1 MKISSLMKKLEKIK
15 NQKGD
20 IEVCVLKD
28 DFEFGTLELKNV
40 QTGYSNKKYQ
50 CFYNYE
56 KSAQSEDPNPDKDE
70 VECVCL
76 SL

>member
-20 IEVCVLKD
+20 IEVCVLED
-28 DFEFGTLELKNV
+28 DFGFGKLKNI
-40 QTGYSNKKYQ
+40 QTGYSDKKYQ
-50 CFYNYE
+50 CFYDYI
-56 KSAQSEDPNPDKDE
+56 KDYQSEDSDE
-70 VECVCL
+70 VQVVCL

>member
-1 MKISSLMKKLEKIK
+1 MKISSLMRKLEKIK

-20 IEVCVLKD
+20 IEVCVLEN
-28 DFEFGTLELKNV
+28 DFCFGKLKNI

-50 CFYNYE
+50 CFYDYE

-70 VECVCL
+70 VQVVCL

>member
-20 IEVCVLKD
+20 IEVCVLGD
-28 DFEFGTLELKNV
+28 DFEFGKLKNI

-50 CFYNYE
+50 CFYDY
-56 KSAQSEDPNPDKDE
+56 DRIKDDESNDTE
-70 VECVCL
+70 VEVVCL

>member
-20 IEVCVLKD
+20 IEVCVLEN
-28 DFEFGTLELKNV
+28 DFEFGKLKNI
-40 QTGYSNKKYQ
+40 QTGYSDKKYT
-50 CFYNYE
+50 CVYDY
-56 KSAQSEDPNPDKDE
+56 DRIKDTESDDTE
-70 VECVCL
+70 VQVVCL

>member
-20 IEVCVLKD
+20 IEVCVLED
-28 DFEFGTLELKNV
+28 NFYFGKLKNV
-40 QTGYSNKKYQ
+40 QTGYSDKKYK
-50 CFYNYE
+50 CVYDYE
-56 KSAQSEDPNPDKDE
+56 KDTQSEDSDE

>member
-20 IEVCVLKD
+20 IEVCVLEN
-28 DFEFGTLELKNV
+28 DFEFGTLKNV
-40 QTGYSNKKYQ
+40 QTGYSDKKYK
-50 CFYNYE
+50 CFYDYRKDVE
-56 KSAQSEDPNPDKDE
+56 VQVDSDE

>member
-1 MKISSLMKKLEKIK
+1 MKKLEKIK

-20 IEVCVLKD
+20 IEVCVLED
-28 DFEFGTLELKNV
+28 DFNFGKLKNV
-40 QTGYSNKKYQ
+40 QTGYSDKKYK
-50 CFYNYE
+50 CVCDYD
-56 KSAQSEDPNPDKDE
+56 KIRDKVEDSDE

>member
-20 IEVCVLKD
+20 IEVCVLEN
-28 DFEFGTLELKNV
+28 DFEFGKLKNI
-40 QTGYSNKKYQ
+40 QTGYSDKKYQ
-50 CFYNYE
+50 CIYDY
-56 KSAQSEDPNPDKDE
+56 DRIKDAESDDTE
-70 VECVCL
+70 VQVVCL

>member
-20 IEVCVLKD
+20 IEVCVLEN
-28 DFEFGTLELKNV
+28 DFEFGKLKNV
-40 QTGYSNKKYQ
+40 STGYSDKKYK
-50 CFYNYE
+50 CVYDYE
-56 KSAQSEDPNPDKDE
+56 KDTQSEDSDE
-70 VECVCL
+70 VQVVCL

>member
-15 NQKGD
+15 SQKGD
-20 IEVCVLKD
+20 IEVCVLED
-28 DFEFGTLELKNV
+28 DFEFGKLKNI
-40 QTGYSNKKYQ
+40 QTGYADKKYQ
-50 CFYNYE
+50 CFYDYR
-56 KSAQSEDPNPDKDE
+56 KDCQDGHPDKDE

>member
-20 IEVCVLKD
+20 IEVCVLED
-28 DFEFGTLELKNV
+28 DFEFGKLKNV
-40 QTGYSNKKYQ
+40 QTGYSDKKYTRV
-50 CFYNYE
+50 YDY
-56 KSAQSEDPNPDKDE
+56 DRIKDAESDDTE
-70 VECVCL
+70 VQVVCL

>member
-1 MKISSLMKKLEKIK
+1 MKISSLMKKLENIK

-20 IEVCVLKD
+20 IEVCVLEN
-28 DFEFGTLELKNV
+28 DFEFGKLKNV
-40 QTGYSNKKYQ
+40 STGYSDKKYTRVYDYRKDCQ
-50 CFYNYE
+50 DE
-56 KSAQSEDPNPDKDE
+56 HPDKDE

>member
-20 IEVCVLKD
+20 IEVCVLEN
-28 DFEFGTLELKNV
+28 DFEFGPLKLKNV
-40 QTGYSNKKYQ
+40 QTGYSDKKYQ
-50 CFYNYE
+50 CFYDYR
-56 KSAQSEDPNPDKDE
+56 KDAQVQVDTDE

>member
-15 NQKGD
+15 TQKGD
-20 IEVCVLKD
+20 IEVCVLEN
-28 DFEFGTLELKNV
+28 DFEFGKLKNV
-40 QTGYSNKKYQ
+40 STGYSDKKYRCIYDYRKDCQ
-50 CFYNYE
+50 
-56 KSAQSEDPNPDKDE
+56 DGHPDKDE

>member
-1 MKISSLMKKLEKIK
+1 MKISSLMRKLEKIK

-20 IEVCVLKD
+20 IEVCVLGN
-28 DFEFGTLELKNV
+28 DFEFGKLKNI
-40 QTGYSNKKYQ
+40 QTGYFDKKYQ
-50 CFYNYE
+50 CFYDYE
-56 KSAQSEDPNPDKDE
+56 KDTQSEDSDE

>member
-20 IEVCVLKD
+20 IEVCVLEN
-28 DFEFGTLELKNV
+28 DFEFGKLKNI
-40 QTGYSNKKYQ
+40 QTGYADKKYQ
-50 CFYNYE
+50 CIYDYRKDCLGE
-56 KSAQSEDPNPDKDE
+56 HPDKDE

>member
-1 MKISSLMKKLEKIK
+1 MKISSLMRKLEKIK

-20 IEVCVLKD
+20 IEVCVLEN
-28 DFEFGTLELKNV
+28 DFEFGKLKNI
-40 QTGYSNKKYQ
+40 QTVYSNKKYQ
-50 CFYNYE
+50 CFYDYRKDCQDE
-56 KSAQSEDPNPDKDE
+56 HPDKDE

>member
-20 IEVCVLKD
+20 IEVCVLGD
-28 DFEFGTLELKNV
+28 DFEFGKLKNI
-40 QTGYSNKKYQ
+40 QTGYSDKKYQ
-50 CFYNYE
+50 CIYDY
-56 KSAQSEDPNPDKDE
+56 DRIKDTESDDTE
-70 VECVCL
+70 VQVVCL